1 MRGQRRTA
9 LVVVAAL
16 IALAAA
22 AVVPAPS
29 SGRSLESKIEGK
41 RRHLDRVN
49 DRAGDLQA
57 NISSINKKVSGLR
70 GEISSLQRKENRAR
84 IELQRRESELEK
96 ATARYDLEHRR
107 FVRLRAELKR
117 TQHLLA
123 QRLVRIYKSDRP
135 DITTVLLQSDGF
147 EEMLARSEYIDKV
160 NSSDAKIVTRVKT
173 LKAQSERKRAQLVDL
188 KRQAAVAVDA
198 IENKKRELSNT
209 RGKLSA
215 RRSDLTKARSKQ
227 KSVLG
232 GVRQERNKLEGDLSK
247 MSAQVEAQL
256 GGGGIAGPIRKGS
269 GQMIWPVNGPI
280 TSPFCER
287 RSWESCHPGIDIG
300 ASGGTGIRAA
310 DDGTV
315 ALAGPTGGYGNY
327 TCINHGGGLSSCYA
341 HQSSIQVSVG
351 QSVSKGQVIGLV
363 GCTGLC
369 FGDHLHFEVRVNG
382 AVQSPLSYL

>member
-1 MRGQRRTA
+1 MRDQRRTA

-16 IALAAA
+16 TALAAPA
-22 AVVPAPS
+22 LVPAFS
-29 SGRSLESKIEGK
+29 SGRSLESKIEAK

-57 NISSINKKVSGLR
+57 NISSINKKVGGLR
-70 GEISSLQRKENRAR
+70 GEISSLQRKEDRAR
-84 IELQRRESELEK
+84 IELQRRESELER
-96 ATARYDLEHRR
+96 ATERYDLEHRR
-107 FVRLRAELKR
+107 FVRLRTELKR

-135 DITTVLLQSDGF
+135 DMTTVLLQSDGF
-147 EEMLARSEYIDKV
+147 EELLARSEYIDKV

-173 LKAQSERKRAQLVDL
+173 LKAESERKRAQLVDL
-188 KRQAAVAVDA
+188 KRQAAVAVEA
-198 IENKKRELSNT
+198 IGNKKRELSKT
-209 RGKLSA
+209 RGELSA
-215 RRSDLTKARSKQ
+215 RRSDLTEARSKQ
-227 KSVLG
+227 KQVLG
-232 GVRQERNKLEGDLSK
+232 GVREDRNKLEGDLSK
-247 MSAQVEAQL
+247 MSAQIEAQL
-256 GGGGIAGPIRKGS
+256 GGGVAGPIRKGS

-300 ASGGTGIRAA
+300 ASAGTGIRAA

-315 ALAGPTGGYGNY
+315 VLAGPTGGYGNY

-351 QSVSKGQVIGLV
+351 QSVTKGQVIGLV

-382 AVQSPLSYL
+382 AVQSPLNYL